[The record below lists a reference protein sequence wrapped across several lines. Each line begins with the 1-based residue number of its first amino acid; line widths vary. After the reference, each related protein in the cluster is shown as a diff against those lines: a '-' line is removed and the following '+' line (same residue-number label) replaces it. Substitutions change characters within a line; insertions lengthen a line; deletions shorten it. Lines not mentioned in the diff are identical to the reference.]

1 MRPQKELLKLNDKRT
16 LLDARIFELE
26 CMRDKGL
33 TATEAAGIVASTKVP
48 PSQAPQEPSAAVE

>member
-1 MRPQKELLKLNDKRT
+1 MRPQKELLKLTEKRT

-33 TATEAAGIVASTKVP
+33 TAAEAADIVASTKVP
-48 PSQAPQEPSAAVE
+48 RSQVRQEPSVAVE